1 MKRAKTLTDV
11 IKIMN
16 DNYYDFIGEDIKT
29 IGINGKRRNVLL
41 FERRHKYGLVDT
53 DTDKQILIGNRYI
66 VEKYSNGRYYQVYRC
81 L

>member
-1 MKRAKTLTDV
+1 MKQAKTLTDV

-29 IGINGKRRNVLL
+29 IGVYGKRKNVLV
-41 FERRHKYGLVDT
+41 FERRREYGDVDT
-53 DTDKQILIGNRYI
+53 DANKQSLIGNRFT
-66 VEKYSNGRYYQVYRC
+66 VEKYSNGRYYQIYRC